1 MNRSSVRFRQAAHC
15 SDQRKPWIPGS
26 SRRPPGGQLGGHEES
41 LSHAARS
48 AICEP
53 RRNVLWR
60 SQISQ
65 LSVWVSALASTRIAS
80 RGSTASGFSAQR
92 TRHRPPPTPEMP
104 TRHAWVSAWQG
115 RRRRARA
122 TPALSQSVEVGDIRV
137 VPDAPRNRLGSA
149 AAHQRDDIE
158 GRGDARKQPAPP
170 GPESGEGAPR
180 SAGTP
185 RVIEHESA
193 RIRWPHGS
201 TWPVG
206 RQGSSES
213 ARASRFFAPRSGQH
227 RLVLGA
233 A

>member
-1 MNRSSVRFRQAAHC
+1 MRLAASS
-15 SDQRKPWIPGS
+15 
-26 SRRPPGGQLGGHEES
+26 
-41 LSHAARS
+41 
-48 AICEP
+48 
-53 RRNVLWR
+53 
-60 SQISQ
+60 
-65 LSVWVSALASTRIAS
+65 AS
-80 RGSTASGFSAQR
+80 RDETCSGGVRYRNCLYGCRPWPAHESRHEGPPRVASQR
-92 TRHRPPPTPEMP
+92 TRDSPPPTPEMP

-122 TPALSQSVEVGDIRV
+122 TRALSQSVEVGDIRV

-149 AAHQRDDIE
+149 TAHQRDDIE
-158 GRGDARKQPAPP
+158 GRSDVRKQPAPP
-170 GPESGEGAPR
+170 GPESGEGAAR
-180 SAGTP
+180 SAGMP

-213 ARASRFFAPRSGQH
+213 ARASRFFAPRSGRH

-233 A
+233 AG